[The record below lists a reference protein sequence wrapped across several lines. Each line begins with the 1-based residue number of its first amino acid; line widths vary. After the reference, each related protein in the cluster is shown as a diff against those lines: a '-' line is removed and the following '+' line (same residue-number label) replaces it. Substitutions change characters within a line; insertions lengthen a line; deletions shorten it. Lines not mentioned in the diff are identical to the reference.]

1 MPEQSMHHW
10 KVIVVLVALSGCG
23 AKDPCASVPCSEGRV
38 CRVLEYEKT
47 VCEVPDAGA
56 P

>member
-10 KVIVVLVALSGCG
+10 KVIPLLLALAGCG
-23 AKDPCASVPCSEGRV
+23 AKDPCEDVPCSEGRV
-38 CRVLEYEKT
+38 CRVLQYEKV

>member
-1 MPEQSMHHW
+1 MHHW
-10 KVIVVLVALSGCG
+10 KVILLLMLSGCG
-23 AKDPCASVPCSEGRV
+23 APDPCAKVPCSEGRV
-38 CRVLEYEKT
+38 CRVLQYEKV